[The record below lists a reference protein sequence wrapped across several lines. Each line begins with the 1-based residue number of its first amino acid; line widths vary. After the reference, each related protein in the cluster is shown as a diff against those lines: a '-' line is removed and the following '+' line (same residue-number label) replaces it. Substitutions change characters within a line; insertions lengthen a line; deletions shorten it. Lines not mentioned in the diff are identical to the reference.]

1 MGEDPEFNKWA
12 AQRRAA
18 QGWGEWA
25 SAQARR
31 LSMAGSGAWMDPLVA
46 EYFGLD
52 PRHPLPQW
60 GTEPASGQRPP
71 AEGPGEH
78 VGRLGKAYYAAGMGL
93 SLTQPFWQQ
102 DIRTARSTD
111 DQAQR
116 KAEEEQEKW
125 EQFRKEQREPFLKE
139 WRQRNRQQAHSPA
152 PEKAPLSPGQDSDD
166 PGPAG
171 ITYEQF
177 LKAENPAETVPANQP
192 QAGQRLP
199 QTWDTQL
206 ANRLLGPE
214 PSSGSWGLPG
224 TTAAPRSEHA
234 SKNPLES
241 LTIDDIKNMDWA
253 TFKSTFPSTEIDNPR
268 VEWTRKKDA
277 TTGRTIR
284 KGPVRHEVF
293 FIYPEITISR
303 LANGNDLDNI
313 STFPPTDKWA
323 PPTDEWTKTRDDLI
337 KASILEDGEL
347 LDFAKQFLL
356 NIKKALD
363 LGGPVSNI
371 YGYFPAHRV
380 IDAQDVNPQASPNVI
395 TDIDGKY
402 IGSVVITPG
411 KRASAY
417 PSTFDN
423 FYPLIDMDNN
433 EELGSFARELGHPS
447 SVAHDADTAT
457 TAYGS
462 AAVIQIPP
470 NEILVGVTEGRAY
483 VIIPPVMQVHEIV
496 HGIDDSGGTT
506 ENEKSAR
513 KISYKYTPHEGPNK
527 GKEITIEST
536 VDFDEHRTLGNPQV
550 WPVYA
555 KKYGVATPQEL
566 FQVKFVTP
574 LEALKKELT
583 ETIEIA
589 SKNMASAPDKWEK
602 AILAKK
608 KEGLERSLENVE
620 YNLGNLDAAEKAFL
634 TKEWNVVG
642 QLLGDEKANRIVYQR
657 ADTDKTARSSFVQ
670 VKDKKV
676 AEVLFEYPR
685 EISQEIVSKI
695 QADRKYAFPKGKER
709 LQRQDA
715 NAAESVLTVESV
727 SVLCHRVTRSVN
739 SFCSLVFDIT
749 GRGHRA
755 DGSGR
760 SGDPAVER
768 PRTEQRQLS
777 SDVEQSKNGADV
789 RNKAGQDLGGRQAGA
804 SRAAGLETKYGY
816 INLAVGAGE
825 LASSNAS
832 YRDWFMFG
840 TSMIP
845 LYGGG
850 KTLAQGIKEKD
861 PALITAGAADI
872 LLDVGSFAGA
882 SVLSLALSLAVATYE
897 YSKRMNLA
905 ADWINKALVKYG
917 EKMNAAYEKEY
928 ADIVTR
934 LYGATSE
941 EIAEQ
946 RRLIDSQYRS
956 IVQQKLGNFYKDVQ
970 PGSSPEEISLR
981 LRTGLDESGKP
992 RDWERTLS
1000 QSSGKIAQA
1009 FKKLLI
1015 DLEELRQVVDSH
1027 MRLWDPDVKH
1037 NRDKSMRAQE
1047 FMDWKRSFELY
1058 RFIEPV
1064 FEKIEDD
1071 AAKNVTPEVKGR
1083 VDSPHGSPFGQN
1095 AMRYKLRGLA
1105 SPHPLV
1111 AHLPGIWDTW
1121 KSVTGSLVKKL
1132 PLLTPDSAAKTMG
1145 ATHRNHLESG
1155 KDKKISLHGRGQFT
1169 HRVAFRKLFSG
1180 GWMITSSRKDRFE
1193 GEIIATVV
1201 PTENLEY
1208 EVRMHPDAP
1217 SEIRFIAV
1225 SYEPQTS
1232 TSQGARWESG
1242 RINKRGD
1249 SIKIPGF
1256 RNARIQIW

>member
-253 TFKSTFPSTEIDNPR
+253 TFKSTFPSTEIDNPNIS
-268 VEWTRKKDA
+268 WTRKGKKA
-277 TTGRTIR
+277 PPAP
-284 KGPVRHEVF
+284 PVRHKVY
-293 FIYPEITISR
+293 FIYPEVTISQ
-303 LANGNDLDNI
+303 LANINSLNSI
-313 STFPPTDKWA
+313 SIGGD
-323 PPTDEWTKTRDDLI
+323 DRDVFI
-337 KASILEDGEL
+337 KESILTDGEL
-347 LDFAKQFLL
+347 LNFAKPVLL
-356 NIKKALD
+356 MIKKALLD
-363 LGGPVSNI
+363 GGPEADI
-371 YGYFPAHRV
+371 YRWFPNHRV
-380 IDAQDVNPQASPNVI
+380 VDYRDANPMASFSNTVLD
-395 TDIDGKY
+395 TEGKS
-402 IGSVVITPG
+402 IGTMMFTLG
-411 KRASAY
+411 KRSSDYTANTDTKTAEACNRFFNAVDAY
-417 PSTFDN
+417 AAGSTKRS
-423 FYPLIDMDNN
+423 IR
-433 EELGSFARELGHPS
+433 ETLGNANQLSIGGRLA
-447 SVAHDADTAT
+447 A
-457 TAYGS
+457 TAYGVTS
-462 AAVIQIPP
+462 TTQIPV
-470 NEILVGVTEGRAY
+470 NEISVGVVAGRSY
-483 VIIPPVMQVHEIV
+483 VMLDRTSTAHEVV
-496 HGIDDSGGTT
+496 HGIDASGGTSELADT
-506 ENEKSAR
+506 R
-513 KISYKYTPHEGPNK
+513 
-527 GKEITIEST
+527 TIEYKLGDQIIKST
-536 VDFDEHRTLGNPQV
+536 GNFDEQRTLGNPQV
-550 WPVYA
+550 WKAYA
-555 KKYGVATPQEL
+555 EKYGVYSREEIEEL
-566 FQVKFVTP
+566 FKTTEGQ
-574 LEALKKELT
+574 LKIKKKLFEIKVIKPWKELR
-583 ETIEIA
+583 
-589 SKNMASAPDKWEK
+589 DK
-602 AILAKK
+602 LAKQLEGTP
-608 KEGLERSLENVE
+608 EGLTEIREGYQRALETVE
-620 YNLGNLDAAEKAFL
+620 YNLSNPDAARRAFMA
-634 TKEWNVVG
+634 KEWDVVTH
-642 QLLGDEKANRIVYQR
+642 LLGEDVNRFVYF
-657 ADTDKTARSSFVQ
+657 ADDADVTARLSD
-670 VKDKKV
+670 VKIEDKAV
-676 AEVLFEYPR
+676 AEALILSPKEIAQKVNSAISPAGVSAPLTEGTPSEIRQRERKIKR
-685 EISQEIVSKI
+685 EIEAEKKKA
-695 QADRKYAFPKGKER
+695 ADILNSCRKAK
-709 LQRQDA
+709 
-715 NAAESVLTVESV
+715 
-727 SVLCHRVTRSVN
+727 RSVN